1 MNKYERNVFFIIEN
15 KIFSYLFILWMAVMC
30 PDLAKGKDAQL
41 TEREFRLD

>member
-1 MNKYERNVFFIIEN
+1 MKNTFL
-15 KIFSYLFILWMAVMC
+15 SYLFILWMAVMC